1 METIIKL
8 NSQVAGKDKIA
19 RLLQYSCRAAWD
31 SLNSKNDIQFEFI
44 HQLKTLENLLSN
56 FRKCKVIIFLSEFIT
71 ERLIFFLFLVL
82 RFGKSAEVFYGTL
95 KSIHYSNA
103 WIAFSLTVTKISQ
116 AIFLFT
122 DHIVWLAR
130 SGLLKNI
137 DTPKWT
143 NRSNRYWLLSIIMS
157 IIRDVYEINRII
169 SSSTSY
175 KDLTTCLTSSLL
187 SIRSTK
193 DVTKCAAS
201 LTDFF
206 VTYKHISIDSIKNV
220 CDLFI
225 PLNGLGYVKFSPR
238 VIGILGVISSL
249 MGLIVILNPN
259 CKLLPQ

>member
-1 METIIKL
+1 M
-8 NSQVAGKDKIA
+8 
-19 RLLQYSCRAAWD
+19 
-31 SLNSKNDIQFEFI
+31 
-44 HQLKTLENLLSN
+44 
-56 FRKCKVIIFLSEFIT
+56 
-71 ERLIFFLFLVL
+71 

-103 WIAFSLTVTKISQ
+103 WIAFTLTVTKISQ

-143 NRSNRYWLLSIIMS
+143 HRSNRYWLLSLIMS
-157 IIRDVYEINRII
+157 IVRDVYEINRVI

-193 DVTKCAAS
+193 DITKCAAS

-206 VTYKHISIDSIKNV
+206 VTYKHITIDSIKNV

-225 PLNGLGYVKFSPR
+225 PLHGLGYVKLSPR
-238 VIGILGVISSL
+238 IIGILGMISSL

-259 CKLLPQ
+259 CKLLPQWTNQTMDKQELKRVVSLWSFWSKCFIK